1 MNKFGFMMSCGLVLG
16 TVPVVVVAQDVA
28 DAKQAQARKDEDVT
42 VVKVT
47 AQRRSQSLMDV
58 PLGITVVSAAD
69 LKGTKATT
77 VKDIQTIA
85 PSLIFSETPGQPAFK
100 MRGVGSAA
108 FDYSV
113 EQAVG
118 VLLDDVAQTVPRAPA
133 LNTLID
139 VDHVEVLRGPQGTLF
154 GRNST
159 AGVVAISTRKPR
171 LGVTSN
177 EFHVQAG
184 TKGERQV
191 YDIANVPLSEK
202 AAARVAVVSQQRDHV
217 LKVVGPGSVEDQH
230 DKAFTA
236 KLLFEPTE
244 ALSLYGIF
252 SHQKSVADPGAF
264 AIRSLGAGTFAP
276 GVGNQ
281 FIRTSLQTLGITP
294 GPDNDR
300 GGQGSDNFQRVK
312 GNNGQLTAN
321 YSLGNHTLTSVS
333 AYRSISYLSK
343 LEVDSTPFH
352 VLDNNTGGGR
362 AHQASQ
368 EFRFAND
375 SGGAIEYVAGLYFHK
390 QKVRFPQRNSGGLGY
405 LPEGAPIELAA
416 AGQGL
421 ADGTTRMRSTAVFSD
436 LTYNATAQLK
446 VFGGLRATRDR
457 NGSDVFYSQIPGV
470 CNISFLSTRVC
481 NPVSLPTAPRAAE
494 SVHSDWSGRLGAQ
507 YNLPDNAMVYASVAR
522 GYKGSGYGT
531 LSGTPIEIKPETVV
545 SVEAGLKKE
554 FFDRKA
560 SLSATVFNS
569 RYTDFQ
575 TEVFDPTINLQG
587 AFRTGNAGGLRSRGV
602 ELEMLARPIAGLNT
616 RASLSYIDAEFTE
629 YKPSCWPGQT
639 AAQGCTLPGPTFD
652 AAGERL
658 TNAPRFTVSLGAGY
672 QTPVSES
679 LKLNVGANW
688 YYRSSVYFGVG
699 NPSTRQ
705 EGYGLLGLNA
715 GVGSLNDSWTLGV
728 YVRNALDKRYTVVI
742 FPTFFDIG
750 GYSQVIPQAAYRT
763 LGASLTLRF

>member
-1 MNKFGFMMSCGLVLG
+1 MYKLGFMMGCGLVLG
-16 TVPVVVVAQDVA
+16 TVPVVVLAQDGA
-28 DAKQAQARKDEDVT
+28 DARQTQVSEGGEMN

-58 PLGITVVSAAD
+58 PLGITVVSSAD
-69 LKGTKATT
+69 LKGTRATT

-85 PSLIFSETPGQPAFK
+85 PSLIFSESPGQPAFK
-100 MRGVGSAA
+100 MRGVGSSA

-159 AGVVAISTRKPR
+159 AGVVAITTRKPR

-184 TKGERQV
+184 TKGERQA
-191 YDIANVPLSEK
+191 YDIANVPLSDK

-217 LKVVGPGSVEDQH
+217 LRIAGPGSVEDQH

-236 KLLFEPTE
+236 KVLYEPTA

-252 SHQKSVADPGAF
+252 SHQRSEGDPGVF
-264 AIRSLGAGTFAP
+264 SIRSLGAGTFAP

-281 FIRTSLQTLGITP
+281 FIRTSLQALGITP
-294 GPDNDR
+294 GPENDR
-300 GGQGSDNFQRVK
+300 GGQGSDNFQHVK
-312 GNNGQLTAN
+312 SNNGQLTVN
-321 YSLGNHTLTSVS
+321 YSLGSHTLTSVS

-343 LEVDSTPFH
+343 GEVDSTPLH
-352 VLDNNTGGGR
+352 VLDNNTGGGD

-368 EFRFAND
+368 EFRIAND
-375 SGGAIEYVAGLYFHK
+375 AGGAIEYVAGLYFHT
-390 QKVRFPQRNSGGLGY
+390 QKVRFPQRQSGGLGY
-405 LPEGAPIELAA
+405 LPEGSPIELATV
-416 AGQGL
+416 GHGL
-421 ADGTTRMRSTAVFSD
+421 SDGTTSMRSTAIFGD

-446 VFGGLRATRDR
+446 VFGGLRVTRDR
-457 NGSDVFYSQIPGV
+457 NGSDVFYSKVPGV
-470 CNISFLSTRVC
+470 CSISLLVNGVC
-481 NPVSLPTAPRAAE
+481 NPVPLPTAPRGAE

-507 YNLPDNAMVYASVAR
+507 YKLPDNAMVYASVAR

-531 LSGTPIEIKPETVV
+531 LTGTPIEIKPETVV
-545 SVEAGLKKE
+545 SFEAGLKKE

-569 RYTDFQ
+569 RYSDFQ
-575 TEVFDPTINLQG
+575 TEVFDPSVNLQG
-587 AFRTGNAGGLRSRGV
+587 GFRTGNAGGLRSRGL
-602 ELEMLARPIAGLNT
+602 ELEMLARPMTGLNT
-616 RASLSYIDAEFTE
+616 RASLSYIDAEFTD
-629 YKPSCWPGQT
+629 YKPSCYPGQT

-652 AAGERL
+652 AAGQRL
-658 TNAPRFTVSLGAGY
+658 TNSPRFVASLGAGY

-699 NPSTRQ
+699 NPGTRQ

-715 GVGSLNDSWTLGV
+715 GVGSLNDSWILGF
-728 YVRNALDKRYTVVI
+728 YVRNALDKRYAVAI
-742 FPTFFDIG
+742 FPTYFDVG